1 MVTNGEVDNL
11 RAENAASRAAQN
23 EIANNPLRRRR
34 TIPDGVEQLVKTM
47 VQQKVWSKN
56 KFVEGDRAAGQLA
69 KKVLKASDQPGMFA
83 NDGTLTHEG
92 QGWIERC
99 TSACVRVL
107 NDHRNDIVSAMSE
120 EWKKYHAEH
129 GKLPKIE
136 DFAKVVA
143 RNLAEMDMDLFKFYW
158 EKILPKAV
166 GAKKF
171 NEEKK
176 YFGTP
181 CSMHVDN
188 KFIVSVAT
196 EAFAL
201 LAFENY
207 HTRWPA
213 KWAIFAHW
221 EACRP
226 IASPRTHKRRR

>member
-1 MVTNGEVDNL
+1 MEVD
-11 RAENAASRAAQN
+11 ASAL
-23 EIANNPLRRRR
+23 NNPLRRRR

-69 KKVLKASDQPGMFA
+69 KKVLKASNQTGMFA
-83 NDGTLTHEG
+83 NDGTIAHDG
-92 QGWIERC
+92 QGWVERH
-99 TSACVRVL
+99 TGTCVRIL
-107 NDHRNDIVSAMSE
+107 NDHRNDIVSAMGE
-120 EWKKYHAEH
+120 EWRKYHAEH

-136 DFAKVVA
+136 DFAKVVT

-176 YFGTP
+176 CFGTP

-188 KFIVSVAT
+188 KFIASLIGSKFARN
-196 EAFAL
+196 AFGTCL
-201 LAFENY
+201 D
-207 HTRWPA
+207 
-213 KWAIFAHW
+213 
-221 EACRP
+221 
-226 IASPRTHKRRR
+226 